1 MPIRLHF
8 TVEGQTEQDFVKRLL
23 EPHLADMSVW
33 TSARCVLTG
42 RKRGYE
48 YRGGMTTYQRA
59 RNDII
64 RWMLEDQNTD
74 ARFTTMFDLYAL
86 PNDFPGFQDSLKASD
101 PYERVRILENALFED
116 LSDSRF
122 IPYIQ
127 LHEFEALLLSGPQ
140 ELDSQLDDRD
150 REIENLVKMVGEFD
164 SPELI
169 DDGSQ
174 TSPSMR
180 IIAEIPEYD
189 GLKVSAGPIV
199 AERIGLPTLRAKCK
213 HFSEWLDKLESLSDS
228 SSVSIL

>member
-1 MPIRLHF
+1 MSIRLHL

-42 RKRGYE
+42 RERSYE

-59 RNDII
+59 RNDIT
-64 RWMLEDQNTD
+64 RWMREDRNTD

-86 PNDFPGFQDSLKASD
+86 PNDFPGFQDSLNASD
-101 PYERVRILENALFED
+101 PYERVSILEDALCED
-116 LSDSRF
+116 LSDRRF

-127 LHEFEALLLSGPQ
+127 LHEFEALLLSDPQ
-140 ELDSQLDDRD
+140 ELNSQSDDRD
-150 REIENLVKMVGEFD
+150 QEIENLVKMVGEFD

-174 TSPSMR
+174 TSPSKR
-180 IIAEIPEYD
+180 IIAEIPEYY
-189 GLKVSAGPIV
+189 GRKVSAGPTV
-199 AERIGLPTLRAKCK
+199 AERIGLPTLRAKCR
-213 HFSEWLDKLESLSDS
+213 HFSEWLDTLESLSDS
-228 SSVSIL
+228 STMSML